1 MRHFIFAFLSAFVA
15 ATVLAPAAVAQ
26 APEQG
31 SASVELRNFV
41 RDSYIFQFDGSV
53 SPGRSGGRA
62 ASLVSQAGGQL
73 GHVYSNTIRG
83 FSATMSS
90 VAADNLFR
98 RNADVVSYTRD
109 GIATIVQ
116 ASPTRG
122 RPQNPG
128 GGNGGQVKQVIPWG
142 VARVGGAG
150 NGTGKRVWVLDTG
163 VDLDHPDLN
172 VAETDNISFLT
183 KGKDHASPDDFNGHG
198 THVAGTIAAL
208 NNDKDVIGVA
218 AGATVASVRVLDKR
232 GSGSWSGVIAGIDYV
247 AANGN
252 SGDVANMSLG
262 GPKNTAVNDA
272 VEAAAEKGI
281 IFSLAAGNESTNAET
296 RSPAS
301 ANHANIYTVS
311 AINDSDKFASFS
323 NYGSPVDYAAPGV
336 SVKSL
341 AIGGGISTKSGTS
354 MAAPHVA
361 GILLLGSISPG
372 GPATGDPDDPDDQI
386 ATH

>member
-208 NNDKDVIGVA
+208 NKAWLGFLERRNRWD
-218 AGATVASVRVLDKR
+218 RLCR
-232 GSGSWSGVIAGIDYV
+232 GQRQFG
-247 AANGN
+247 
-252 SGDVANMSLG
+252 
-262 GPKNTAVNDA
+262 
-272 VEAAAEKGI
+272 
-281 IFSLAAGNESTNAET
+281 
-296 RSPAS
+296 
-301 ANHANIYTVS
+301 
-311 AINDSDKFASFS
+311 
-323 NYGSPVDYAAPGV
+323 
-336 SVKSL
+336 
-341 AIGGGISTKSGTS
+341 
-354 MAAPHVA
+354 
-361 GILLLGSISPG
+361 
-372 GPATGDPDDPDDQI
+372 
-386 ATH
+386 

>member
-1 MRHFIFAFLSAFVA
+1 
-15 ATVLAPAAVAQ
+15 
-26 APEQG
+26 
-31 SASVELRNFV
+31 
-41 RDSYIFQFDGSV
+41 
-53 SPGRSGGRA
+53 
-62 ASLVSQAGGQL
+62 
-73 GHVYSNTIRG
+73 
-83 FSATMSS
+83 MSS